1 MQKLIVWLFVLAAL
15 PAGAQKELIC
25 GNGKIDTAKDAAAMR
40 YLRSGMLQNT
50 VPNYLVRVFFHIC
63 RNSDG
68 TNAAMT
74 LAQMAT
80 EFATLQAQYAPDNIC
95 FLNCGYNYIDN
106 TTINTSFNADD
117 DPDGNALKPYLVSGC
132 INAYYL
138 TKIKGNNTACN
149 PPCGYGGIALGGIP
163 GLFFLVASGNIGKGS
178 TIAHECGHNLGL
190 LHTFETAYGYEK
202 IDGSNGSSS
211 ADKVADTKA
220 DPFAYNGQ
228 DCYSASNCV
237 YTGSCTDP
245 DGATNFK
252 PPYSNLM
259 SYWWSCGTYTQSATS
274 GQFTRANSFLNTDS
288 DLQTAES
295 PGNVTLTAVIATGGY
310 YMNSAL
316 STLTFTGANYLG
328 GSVHSK
334 VGAANVT
341 VLPGYVASAGNGGMI
356 EIVTRP
362 CN

>member
-1 MQKLIVWLFVLAAL
+1 
-15 PAGAQKELIC
+15 
-25 GNGKIDTAKDAAAMR
+25 
-40 YLRSGMLQNT
+40 
-50 VPNYLVRVFFHIC
+50 
-63 RNSDG
+63 
-68 TNAAMT
+68 
-74 LAQMAT
+74 MAT

-95 FLNCGYNYIDN
+95 FLNCGFNYIDN

-117 DPDGNALKPYLVSGC
+117 DAKGDALKPYLVSGC

-138 TKIKGNNTACN
+138 TKIKGNNKACN

-178 TIAHECGHNLGL
+178 TIAHELGHNLGL
-190 LHTFETAYGYEK
+190 LHTFETNYGYEK

-228 DCYSASNCV
+228 SCYSATKCV
-237 YTGSCTDP
+237 YNGSCTDP

-252 PPYSNLM
+252 PPYTNLM
-259 SYWWSCGTYTQSATS
+259 SYWFSCGTYPTQVTTN
-274 GQFTRANSFLNTDS
+274 GQYGRVNAFLITDA

-295 PGNVTLTAVIATGGY
+295 QNIVALTGVLAIGGY

-316 STLTFTGANYLG
+316 STLVFAGPNFFG
-328 GSVHSK
+328 GSVQSK
-334 VGAANVT
+334 VGAASVT
-341 VLPGYVASAGNGGMI
+341 VNPGYIASASNGGLI